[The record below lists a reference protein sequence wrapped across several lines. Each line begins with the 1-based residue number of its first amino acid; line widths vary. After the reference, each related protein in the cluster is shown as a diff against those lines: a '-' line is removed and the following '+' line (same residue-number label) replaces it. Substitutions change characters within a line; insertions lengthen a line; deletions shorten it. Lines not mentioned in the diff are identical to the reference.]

1 MEDGV
6 MRVAIMTETSHL
18 AGTAAV
24 SGQHSDDGQLGRRA
38 RCTVYRNDPVYI
50 KVRGARRD
58 KRLSKRGL
66 ERELQKKGPREPSI
80 GDQHLLIA

>member
-38 RCTVYRNDPVYI
+38 RCTVQYIEMTRSKCAGRVETRDYR
-50 KVRGARRD
+50 KGAWRESCRRRD
-58 KRLSKRGL
+58 
-66 ERELQKKGPREPSI
+66 RESPQSEI
-80 GDQHLLIA
+80 NTY

>member
-1 MEDGV
+1 

-66 ERELQKKGPREPSI
+66 ERCCRRRDRESPQSEI
-80 GDQHLLIA
+80 NTY